1 MMMMMMTLMLAI
13 FIFSDAA
20 DDSLV
25 YILWNSQQPKT
36 LSARV
41 GFYVGCC
48 SRRLPFRASSH
59 HCLIDLLLVATASL
73 SIAACRVVFLLY
85 HVHNRAIGSLH
96 LRCGAPQSVHSTLQT
111 EYVRSHL
118 PRTFRYDP
126 HPLSPARIYRQ
137 HRQIDN
143 MFCMCVGR
151 CLRTLTSIVT
161 RLDPINVVVTVIG
174 RLLEFQ
180 DDARLHHK
188 RPFSSGGGSEHTQ
201 HPWLPL

>member
-1 MMMMMMTLMLAI
+1 MIAWSTSYATRK
-13 FIFSDAA
+13 
-20 DDSLV
+20 SL
-25 YILWNSQQPKT
+25 SH
-36 LSARV
+36 SRV

-48 SRRLPFRASSH
+48 SRSLPFRASSH

-85 HVHNRAIGSLH
+85 HVHSRAIGSLH

-111 EYVRSHL
+111 E

-151 CLRTLTSIVT
+151 WLRTLTSIVT

-174 RLLEFQ
+174 RLLEF
-180 DDARLHHK
+180 
-188 RPFSSGGGSEHTQ
+188 
-201 HPWLPL
+201 